1 MAYTPSHNKIVPC
14 RFGPHVRSRPAVAAA
29 LPRTSPQSVRHGYTP
44 HQQSGQHPFLA
55 LCLSGLIGGGS
66 QGRPSLTSPLQV
78 EAIRSWTE
86 AVRQPNVSI
95 DTCLYVEL
103 YKRPTKVAPVLQS
116 CQIDLHASTATK
128 RFTRRHTPKM
138 IHCGCFSFFGS
149 DRCAC
154 TGPSD
159 ATAPRRGRDGS
170 SSASSCSAA

>member
-44 HQQSGQHPFLA
+44 HQQSGQNPFLA

-103 YKRPTKVAPVLQS
+103 YKRPTKVAPVLQKLPNRLA
-116 CQIDLHASTATK
+116 CIHRDEKVHAPAYAQDDSL
-128 RFTRRHTPKM
+128 RLLQLLRIGPLCVHRPK
-138 IHCGCFSFFGS
+138 
-149 DRCAC
+149 
-154 TGPSD
+154 
-159 ATAPRRGRDGS
+159 
-170 SSASSCSAA
+170 